1 MSDIFLHRGRFD
13 AAGTTLVERLAL
25 SGLGA
30 SSRLLE
36 PSHFNG
42 YGRIAALLR
51 KASPKRHVVLKLE
64 ADCHFRFPFGDAYWS
79 RLLAS
84 HVVYEPE
91 MLALFQLI
99 RSENYCLVDCGANF
113 GYWSV
118 LVTGADLK
126 PSHWDSFY
134 AFYMD
139 TGSRKWGRPYLT
151 RAFFDLIG
159 ANLGRHP
166 AVAIEASGRN
176 VAELQGNAALNDDRF
191 AVVHAAVAEIDGGFV
206 SLGGPTHEG
215 LAIVDAAVAA
225 PDAERA
231 PRMSLDGLMSRSPVL
246 KQASRIVLKLD
257 VEGVEEA
264 ALRGASEMLARDT
277 LLIYEE
283 QGSDKIHANTRF
295 VTENLGMSVFI
306 YEHGT
311 FRQARDPLSEVAAMK
326 QNPRRGYNVVA
337 TRSESWLRTL
347 RGGSV
352 IEPRKAA

>member
-36 PSHFNG
+36 PSHFKG

-118 LVTGADLK
+118 LVTGAD
-126 PSHWDSFY
+126 
-134 AFYMD
+134 
-139 TGSRKWGRPYLT
+139 
-151 RAFFDLIG
+151 
-159 ANLGRHP
+159 LGRHP